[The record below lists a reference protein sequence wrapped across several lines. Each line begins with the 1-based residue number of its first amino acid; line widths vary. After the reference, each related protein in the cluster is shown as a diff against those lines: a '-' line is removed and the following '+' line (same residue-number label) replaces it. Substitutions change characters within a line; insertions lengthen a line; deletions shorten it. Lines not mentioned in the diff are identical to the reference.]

1 MAEERVKSTSRRTLV
16 DRAGS
21 LSSLELKEQ
30 KSESSS
36 GEHPTDP
43 AIQDLLDQLD
53 SLEKPMTM
61 KRSTDAEKLPI
72 PPPVTEPSQPLPQNV
87 ILKPIPPPTSAASR
101 LPVSPRRR
109 IIGIKTLRSTQQP
122 NPAKDRI
129 GVYNIG
135 YNHVGRILISPKG
148 G

>member
-101 LPVSPRRR
+101 LPVS
-109 IIGIKTLRSTQQP
+109 LRSTQQP